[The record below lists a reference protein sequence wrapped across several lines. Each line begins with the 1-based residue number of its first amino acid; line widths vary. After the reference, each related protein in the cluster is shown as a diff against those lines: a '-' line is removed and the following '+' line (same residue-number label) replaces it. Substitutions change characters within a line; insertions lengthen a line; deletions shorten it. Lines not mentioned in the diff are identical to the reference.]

1 MLFWR
6 SLKKNA
12 YFLVIA
18 LFLLAFSC
26 TVWNPHHLIVALPDH
41 GFIDSTELFVPFLLL
56 LPISFLLYDNFEIEL
71 GLTCGVKTT
80 KLLFTKFIAILL
92 FAITAAFCMVALFEY
107 EPYVP
112 QQSKIIIPIHIPE
125 NFKVYMF
132 ISAFVTTVFFASLF
146 LFMRVAIKNCYAPV
160 GLGVLVYTVF
170 NGFNYDIHSG
180 YTDIRKCLFDPFL
193 SNYFMGDTV
202 LTEYYRV
209 GPLWTYNRLLFFGLA
224 VVMLVATFFLLRRE
238 KLHQGFND

>member
-56 LPISFLLYDNFEIEL
+56 LPISFLLYDDFEIEL

>member
-18 LFLLAFSC
+18 LFLLGFSC
-26 TVWNPHHLIVALPDH
+26 TVWQPHHLIVALPEH
-41 GFIDSTELFVPFLLL
+41 GFIDSTEFFVPFLLL

-71 GLTCGVKTT
+71 GLVCGVKTT
-80 KLLFTKFIAILL
+80 RLLFAKFIAILL
-92 FAITAAFCMVALFEY
+92 FAITAAFAMVALFEY

-146 LFMRVAIKNCYAPV
+146 LFMRVATKNCYAPV

-180 YTDIRKCLFDPFL
+180 YTDIRKCIFDPFL

-202 LTEYYRV
+202 LKEYYRV

-224 VVMLVATFFLLRRE
+224 VVMLVATYFMLRRE

>member
-26 TVWNPHHLIVALPDH
+26 TVWQPHHLIVALPEH
-41 GFIDSTELFVPFLLL
+41 GFIDSTEFFIPFVLL

-80 KLLFTKFIAILL
+80 KLLYTKFIAILL
-92 FAITAAFCMVALFEY
+92 FAITAAFAMVALFEY

-125 NFKVYMF
+125 NYKVYMF

-224 VVMLVATFFLLRRE
+224 VVMLVATYFLLRRE

>member
-41 GFIDSTELFVPFLLL
+41 GFIDSTEFFVPFLLL
-56 LPISFLLYDNFEIEL
+56 LPISFLLYDNYEIEL

-80 KLLFTKFIAILL
+80 KLLFTKFIVILL

>member
-6 SLKKNA
+6 SIKKNA

-18 LFLLAFSC
+18 VFLLGFSC
-26 TVWNPHHLIVALPDH
+26 TVWQPHHLIVALPEH
-41 GFIDSTELFVPFLLL
+41 GFIDSTEFFIPFLLL

-71 GLTCGVKTT
+71 GLVCSVKTT

-92 FAITAAFCMVALFEY
+92 FAITAAFAMVAFFEY
-107 EPYVP
+107 QAYVP
-112 QQSKIIIPIHIPE
+112 QQAKIIIPIHIPE

-146 LFMRVAIKNCYAPV
+146 LFMRVATKNCYAPV

-180 YTDIRKCLFDPFL
+180 YTDIRKCIFDPFL

-209 GPLWTYNRLLFFGLA
+209 GPLWTYNRLLFFGIA
-224 VVMLVATFFLLRRE
+224 VVLLVATYFLLRRE

>member
-26 TVWNPHHLIVALPDH
+26 TVWNPHHLIVALPEH
-41 GFIDSTELFVPFLLL
+41 GFIDSTEFFIPFVLL

-71 GLTCGVKTT
+71 GLVCGVKTT

-92 FAITAAFCMVALFEY
+92 FAITAAFAMVALFEY

-224 VVMLVATFFLLRRE
+224 VVMLVATYFLLRRE

>member
-26 TVWNPHHLIVALPDH
+26 TVWQSHHLIVALPEH
-41 GFIDSTELFVPFLLL
+41 GFIDSTEFFIPFVLL

-71 GLTCGVKTT
+71 GLVCGVKTT

-92 FAITAAFCMVALFEY
+92 FAITAAFAMVALFEY

-125 NFKVYMF
+125 NYKVYMF
-132 ISAFVTTVFFASLF
+132 ISAFVTSVFFASLF
-146 LFMRVAIKNCYAPV
+146 LFMRVATKNCYAPV

-180 YTDIRKCLFDPFL
+180 YSDIRSCLFDPFL

-202 LTEYYRV
+202 LTKYYRV
-209 GPLWTYNRLLFFGLA
+209 GPLWTYNRLLFFGIA
-224 VVMLVATFFLLRRE
+224 VALLVATFFLLRRE

>member
-26 TVWNPHHLIVALPDH
+26 TVWNPHHLIVALPEH
-41 GFIDSTELFVPFLLL
+41 GFIDSTEFFIPFVLL

-71 GLTCGVKTT
+71 GLVCGVKTT

-92 FAITAAFCMVALFEY
+92 FAITAAFAMVALFEY

-125 NFKVYMF
+125 NYKVYMF
-132 ISAFVTTVFFASLF
+132 ISAFVTSVFFASLF
-146 LFMRVAIKNCYAPV
+146 LFMRVATKNCYAPV

-180 YTDIRKCLFDPFL
+180 YSDIRSCLFDPFL

-202 LTEYYRV
+202 LTKYYRV
-209 GPLWTYNRLLFFGLA
+209 GPLWTYNRLLFFGIA
-224 VVMLVATFFLLRRE
+224 VALLVATFFLLRRE

>member
-12 YFLVIA
+12 YFLVIT

>member
-26 TVWNPHHLIVALPDH
+26 TVWNPHHLIVALPEH
-41 GFIDSTELFVPFLLL
+41 GFIDSSEFFIPFILL

-71 GLTCGVKTT
+71 GLVCGVKTT

>member
-18 LFLLAFSC
+18 LFLLGFSC
-26 TVWNPHHLIVALPDH
+26 TVWNPHHLIVALPEH
-41 GFIDSTELFVPFLLL
+41 GFIDSTEFFIPFILL

-125 NFKVYMF
+125 NYKVYMF

-209 GPLWTYNRLLFFGLA
+209 GPLWTYNRLLFFGIA
-224 VVMLVATFFLLRRE
+224 VVLLVATYFLLRRE

>member
-26 TVWNPHHLIVALPDH
+26 TVWNPHHLIVALPEH
-41 GFIDSTELFVPFLLL
+41 GFIDSTELFVPFVLL

-80 KLLFTKFIAILL
+80 KLLFTKFVAILL

-132 ISAFVTTVFFASLF
+132 VSAFVTTVFFASLF

>member
-26 TVWNPHHLIVALPDH
+26 TVWNPHHLIVALPEH
-41 GFIDSTELFVPFLLL
+41 GFIDSTELFVPFVLL

-92 FAITAAFCMVALFEY
+92 FAITAVFAMVALFEY

-209 GPLWTYNRLLFFGLA
+209 GPLWTYNRLLFFGIA
-224 VVMLVATFFLLRRE
+224 VVLLVATYFLLRRE

>member
-26 TVWNPHHLIVALPDH
+26 TVWNPHHLIVALPEH
-41 GFIDSTELFVPFLLL
+41 GFIDSTELFVPFVLL

-125 NFKVYMF
+125 NYKAYMF

-160 GLGVLVYTVF
+160 GLGVLLYTVF

-193 SNYFMGDTV
+193 SNYFMGNTM